1 MTQMSLPRNPEQKGL
16 IPGRALPGEAIG
28 HREVV
33 VTLELGHS
41 WVGVTGS
48 RDSHWSWGHAGAGVT
63 VEPGSRRS
71 GGHSGAGVPG
81 EWGSQRRGVHRRV
94 GVAVERGSQGDGGS
108 QGSWGRRGAG
118 VTPRPGIL
126 PAHFLAATQ
135 EAADQLLK
143 GRPQTCVFKA
153 EKALLVEFS
162 VRWQQRTHSTPGTW
176 SEQHH
181 GPWTVDLGRWTAILW
196 AKEENPSL
204 GHPLVRII
212 VWKSQGRDPEDHQ
225 VGGAASSGSTMG

>member
-81 EWGSQRRGVHRRV
+81 EWGVT
-94 GVAVERGSQGDGGS
+94 AERGSQKSGGCSGEGIPGGRGVPGELGS
-108 QGSWGRRGAG
+108 QRSGGHAQAWHPAGSLSGRHTGGCRPAAEGTASDLCFQSGESTAG
-118 VTPRPGIL
+118 GIFCEMAAAHSLHPRN
-126 PAHFLAATQ
+126 
-135 EAADQLLK
+135 
-143 GRPQTCVFKA
+143 
-153 EKALLVEFS
+153 LV
-162 VRWQQRTHSTPGTW
+162 RTAPWTVDR
-176 SEQHH
+176 
-181 GPWTVDLGRWTAILW
+181 GPWTVD
-196 AKEENPSL
+196 S
-204 GHPLVRII
+204 HP
-212 VWKSQGRDPEDHQ
+212 
-225 VGGAASSGSTMG
+225 VG